1 MVTDIPVDQLKIW
14 TDGNMEAKRYEYFF
28 YVDDLVID
36 LGAYQ
41 GEFAQ
46 KIYEMYGI
54 RVLAVEPTTEI
65 LRLNGHSH
73 ITVIPKAAWIEAGT
87 REFGGNAYWTSSTL
101 EPTQKYSCFDIL
113 DILASPV
120 ALLKINIEGDEY
132 EVLNRILQSGVQ
144 NHITNFQIQFHQV
157 TGYNIL
163 YHHLAEE
170 LSKTHEK
177 TWGVD
182 WVWENWKLKSND

>member
-1 MVTDIPVDQLKIW
+1 
-14 TDGNMEAKRYEYFF
+14 
-28 YVDDLVID
+28 
-36 LGAYQ
+36 
-41 GEFAQ
+41 
-46 KIYEMYGI
+46 MYGV

-113 DILASPV
+113 DILQNPV

-132 EVLNRILQSGVQ
+132 EVLIGYFSPDYKKQ
-144 NHITNFQIQFHQV
+144 ITNFQIQFHQV

-182 WVWENWKLKSND
+182 WVWENWKLKS